1 MSAQGSAI
9 SILVNAAPC
18 RKLAWGK
25 SLLNVK
31 SCVSPTGPDHS
42 KNRETVFSDH
52 CHQTGPVSGGR
63 RDRNVC
69 QTSKCPECGTHLPV
83 GSRLTPFRDLGSLG
97 GWTLGSTNVEGG
109 LHSPFQSR
117 ASLTRSPKLSDAMH
131 IFTGTY
137 IDYKHYIILWTR
149 NGAVEPVQNLWA
161 S

>member
-1 MSAQGSAI
+1 MTVSPATARQPSLITPLNSLLSVLDLTGEIIDFTLTNTDLNNQRERKVLIMFAQGSAI

-18 RKLAWGK
+18 RKVAWGN

-52 CHQTGPVSGGR
+52 CHQTRPVSRGR

-83 GSRLTPFRDLGSLG
+83 GSRLTLFRDLGSLG
-97 GWTLGSTNVEGG
+97 GLD
-109 LHSPFQSR
+109 PR
-117 ASLTRSPKLSDAMH
+117 
-131 IFTGTY
+131 
-137 IDYKHYIILWTR
+137 
-149 NGAVEPVQNLWA
+149 
-161 S
+161 